1 MQKLKSMIESRLF
14 TGFIMTL
21 IVLNAITLSLETSR
35 SIMAEVGPALL
46 VFDRLVLA
54 VFVAELLAKMVVY
67 RASFFRSGWN
77 LFDLAV
83 VAIALVPASGPLA
96 VLRALRV
103 LRVLRLISLL
113 PQMRRV
119 VEALVHSIPG
129 MASIAM
135 LMGVVF
141 FVGSVIAT
149 KLFGAAH
156 PVYFGTLGDSLFTL
170 FAIMTLE
177 GWADIAREVQ
187 ATHPQAYLFFVP
199 FIVISV
205 FAVLNLF
212 IAVLTNSMQE
222 MQKVELQAEEQ
233 IASRHQ
239 QELMAEIERLR
250 LEMRDLR
257 TALVHKAGG

>member
-1 MQKLKSMIESRLF
+1 MQKLKSIIESNAF
-14 TGFIMTL
+14 TTAIMILIVVNAMTL
-21 IVLNAITLSLETSR
+21 AMETSP
-35 SIMAEVGPALL
+35 SVMAVAGSALYA
-46 VFDRLVLA
+46 FDKVVLA
-54 VFVAELLAKMVVY
+54 VFVLELTAKLAVY
-67 RASFFRSGWN
+67 RWGFFRSGWN
-77 LFDLAV
+77 VFDLAIV
-83 VAIALVPASGPLA
+83 GIALLPASGPLA

-103 LRVLRLISLL
+103 LRVLRLVSLL

-119 VEALVHSIPG
+119 VEALLHSLPG

-141 FVGSVIAT
+141 FVGAVITT

-222 MQKVELQAEEQ
+222 MHQEELVAEEKLAASTQQTVVAEIAALRRDIQVLQAML
-233 IASRHQ
+233 AKR
-239 QELMAEIERLR
+239 
-250 LEMRDLR
+250 
-257 TALVHKAGG
+257 